1 MGRQI
6 ACLLVALFVVVAA
19 FVGMARAFSP
29 SFDQCIGKAKADKQQ
44 TTDKEGSAR
53 LAETIGS
60 YVGCSGEYVEAN
72 KNVITALALIAIAAF
87 TCTLWLAT
95 SRQALLTREA
105 LVADKKAFVF
115 PIGLYQSYEKD
126 TATSFYNWRF
136 KPNWRNSGDT
146 PTRNLRLHVVCE
158 LRDTLLPANFDFDLP
173 NRNPQTG
180 LLGPKFDSPFG
191 VAPTPPYP
199 AITAQDVADVQQARK
214 TLYLIGWVKYFDV
227 FPGTPE
233 HITRFCW
240 QIMPEGDPYTFVPN
254 DPNNA
259 LLFGYVHNF
268 RGNSADNE

>member
-1 MGRQI
+1 MSI
-6 ACLLVALFVVVAA
+6 CDA
-19 FVGMARAFSP
+19 FCSCCRIRRHGESVLSIVRAVHRKARSR
-29 SFDQCIGKAKADKQQ
+29 Q
-44 TTDKEGSAR
+44 TTDKEGPVLLREA
-53 LAETIGS
+53 TVS
-60 YVGCSGEYVEAN
+60 YVRCTGEYVETN
-72 KNVITALALIAIAAF
+72 KEGITALAMIAIAAF

-115 PIGLYQSYEKD
+115 PIGLNQSYEKD

-136 KPNWRNSGDT
+136 KANWRNSGDT

-158 LRDTLLPANFDFDLP
+158 LRDSLLPANFDFDLP
-173 NRNPQTG
+173 NPNPQTG
-180 LLGPKFDSPFG
+180 LLGPKFDSLLG
-191 VAPTPPYP
+191 VAPMPPLP
-199 AITAQDVADVQQARK
+199 AITAQDIADIQQARK

-240 QIMPEGDPYTFVPN
+240 QIMPEGNPYTFVPN

-259 LLFGYVHNF
+259 LLFGYVHNV